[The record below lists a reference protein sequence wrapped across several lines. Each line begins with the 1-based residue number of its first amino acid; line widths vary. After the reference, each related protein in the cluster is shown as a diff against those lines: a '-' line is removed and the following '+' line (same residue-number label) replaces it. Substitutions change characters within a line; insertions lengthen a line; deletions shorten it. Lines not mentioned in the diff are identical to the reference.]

1 VPITGG
7 RLMVGNTETWNA
19 VAGNS
24 SASFLLVGRGGPV
37 AGHSTFWVIVG
48 TDHGQCNAGATR
60 GSAGV
65 NAKAWVGKEVGC
77 PHGATVPVCGSRR
90 GGSSPVRGAPLSH
103 PLTRARPGC

>member
-19 VAGNS
+19 VAGNP